1 MIIRIVDIG
10 SNSVKASLYAVQG
23 GQHRLIKRDKLDYSV
38 GNAVFPQGS
47 IPDSGLAKIAT
58 FIKSGYSGK
67 VRAAEKPHFTFAL
80 ATSAVRSARNRD
92 AFVAKLS
99 AETGVNVRVLS
110 GAEESFLIHG
120 GILAKANVQPGEVV
134 KTIDI
139 GGGSAEVSWSRDGKY
154 LFGRSYE
161 LGAIR
166 LARRFMGKGGT
177 FTREGLQRITDHALE
192 SFRAGSPSAAPV
204 ANRAIG
210 SSGNVR
216 AIAHMLTKVRGPAF
230 ARLVKDVTPGA
241 LEDIAEMAI
250 GRTPAALAI
259 SFGLPPTRAAI
270 IMPAVMVLL
279 ASLRHFGI
287 HRLEIAE
294 AGLREGA
301 AAYWSGHG
309 HLNLPVMEDHETD
322 QVKHPIKIDSEDSEE
337 APEKKRKG
345 RSATKQ
351 ARRGKKGKPK
361 KRR

>member
-23 GQHRLIKRDKLDYSV
+23 GQHRLLKRDKLDYSV

-47 IPDSGLAKIAT
+47 IPDAGLSKIAA
-58 FIKSGYSGK
+58 FVKSGFAGK
-67 VRAAEKPHFTFAL
+67 IRASEKPHFTFAL
-80 ATSAVRSARNRD
+80 ATSAVRSARNRE
-92 AFVAKLS
+92 AFVTKLS
-99 AETGVNVRVLS
+99 AETGIDVRVLS

-120 GILAKANVQPGEVV
+120 GILSRAQPKPREVI

-154 LFGRSYE
+154 LFGRSFE

-166 LARRFMGKGGT
+166 LTRRFLGDGKAI
-177 FTREGLQRITDHALE
+177 TRADLKRISDHALE
-192 SFRAGSPSAAPV
+192 TFRAGSPPEAPSAD
-204 ANRAIG
+204 RAIG

-216 AIAHMLTKVRGPAF
+216 AIAHMVAKVRGPGF
-230 ARLVKDVTPGA
+230 VRLLPGVTPGA
-241 LEDIAEMAI
+241 LEDIAELSI
-250 GRTPAALAI
+250 GRTPASLAAT
-259 SFGLPPTRAAI
+259 FDLPPARAAI

-287 HRLEIAE
+287 PRLEIAE

-301 AAYWSGHG
+301 AAYWSRYG

-322 QVKHPIKIDSEDSEE
+322 KNTGRAE
-337 APEKKRKG
+337 ANSTRSRK
-345 RSATKQ
+345 A
-351 ARRGKKGKPK
+351 AKPK
-361 KRR
+361 KKR